1 MMTIGLLKNK
11 TCTLGKDMPTSRGF
25 WAMKKYTGN
34 FPVFVIMNKKSRT
47 VNLIIAER
55 MDYGRR

>member
-1 MMTIGLLKNK
+1 
-11 TCTLGKDMPTSRGF
+11 MPTSRVF
-25 WAMKKYTGN
+25 AAMKSITSN